1 MKKFKETTIIC
12 NKGKGPC
19 RQKILSFTELEKESI
34 FPTGR
39 EILHRAELGLVLLN
53 IFYKN
58 IWEGTKKSMMIK
70 ITDAIS
76 IWDS

>member
-1 MKKFKETTIIC
+1 MKKFKESTVIC

-39 EILHRAELGLVLLN
+39 EILHRAELGLVLLS
-53 IFYKN
+53 IFYK
-58 IWEGTKKSMMIK
+58 
-70 ITDAIS
+70 IS
-76 IWDS
+76 GKGQKRA